1 MNYDNNKVEKENSS
15 KLFVIVIALLIFII
29 AVIGVSFATFTYTKE
44 KSSINT
50 ISTGSIYLSY
60 DEDSNGINITNALP
74 MTDETG
80 MNLTDENYYFDFS
93 VQASING
100 DVTANYE
107 ISALKDVTS
116 TLDNSDVRLYLEK
129 KINNSY
135 EEVMAPKAFTP
146 LSEDTNLGTK
156 AGSMLLDT
164 GSFSK
169 STVIS
174 YRLRMWL
181 GSNAVIDNLSRT
193 FKVRVSV
200 NAKVD
205 LND

>member
-1 MNYDNNKVEKENSS
+1 MKT
-15 KLFVIVIALLIFII
+15 I
-29 AVIGVSFATFTYTKE
+29 AVIGSGSWGVALSIHLAKLGNKIKLWSFAE
-44 KSSINT
+44 
-50 ISTGSIYLSY
+50 
-60 DEDSNGINITNALP
+60 DERDL
-74 MTDETG
+74 
-80 MNLTDENYYFDFS
+80 
-93 VQASING
+93 ING
-100 DVTANYE
+100 EHKCKFLPNVDLPDGIE
-107 ISALKDVTS
+107 CS
-116 TLDNSDVRLYLEK
+116 
-129 KINNSY
+129 NSY